1 MSAQSDAAASFR
13 RCKKKRG
20 LTLEYNS
27 APKNGAKRYAKKR
40 APKRRVVVQLLGG
53 VDRPFLITIIL
64 LLCLGTVMVFSASY
78 PYANAN
84 FKGDSYHFAK
94 RQIVFALAGL
104 VIMSVI
110 AKTGIGNYHFLRRFS
125 KVALAGSIILL
136 AGVLVLGRNLGGA
149 TRWYSIGPIT
159 VQPSEIVKF
168 TIVLFFADY
177 ADKYADKIRT
187 RGRFSGFL
195 TSVVPFLAVALVGAS
210 MLFLV
215 KNRTASLI
223 LATLICSMALGMIK
237 VNGMREK
244 APAFYYGVLPY
255 AIVLVIVGVLMYLQP
270 HMSGLIIMAG
280 ITFAMMFMGGTNMGY
295 LAAGAGAGA
304 VGLFGLALTMGH
316 SSDRIKVWKDPFK
329 YLLDGG
335 WQPAQSLYA
344 IGSGGFWGVGFGNSR
359 QKHLYLPEPQ
369 NDYIF
374 SIWCEEMGFI
384 GAMVVI
390 CIFLYFIYRGVL
402 IGLRAPDRFSSL
414 LVIGIIMHVGLQ
426 FVLNIAVV
434 TNSLPSTGISL
445 PFFSYGGTSLIILL
459 AEMGVVLAVSRYSS
473 VEKK

>member
-1 MSAQSDAAASFR
+1 MDNTGSKQQR
-13 RCKKKRG
+13 TKRNIKKPV
-20 LTLEYNS
+20 
-27 APKNGAKRYAKKR
+27 A
-40 APKRRVVVQLLGG
+40 KRRVVVQLLGG
-53 VDRPFLITIIL
+53 VDRPFLVTIIL

-84 FKGDSYHFAK
+84 FNGDSYHFAK
-94 RQIVFALAGL
+94 RQILFALAGL
-104 VIMSVI
+104 VVMALV
-110 AKTGIGNYHFLRRFS
+110 AKTGVGNYHFLRKFN
-125 KVALAGSIILL
+125 KPALVVSIILL
-136 AGVLVLGRNLGGA
+136 AGVLVFGKTLGGA
-149 TRWYSIGPIT
+149 TRWYSVGPIT
-159 VQPSEIVKF
+159 IQPSEIVKF
-168 TIVLFFADY
+168 TLVLFFADY
-177 ADKYADKIRT
+177 ADKYADKIRLH
-187 RGRFSGFL
+187 GSIK
-195 TSVVPFLAVALVGAS
+195 SVFTTVLPFLVILVAGVA
-210 MLFLV
+210 MLFV
-215 KNRTASLI
+215 FDNIIVGGVFAAAI
-223 LATLICSMALGMIK
+223 ICMAFAMIK
-237 VNGMREK
+237 VNGMKTK

-255 AIVLVIVGVLMYLQP
+255 LIVLGIVGVLMYLQP

-280 ITFAMMFMGGTNMGY
+280 ITFAMMFMGGTNLGY
-295 LAAGAGAGA
+295 LLTGAGVGGA
-304 VGLFGLALTMGH
+304 GLFVIAMTMGH
-316 SSDRIKVWKDPFK
+316 SSSRIKVWQDPFS

-384 GAMVVI
+384 GAMLVI
-390 CIFLYFIYRGVL
+390 GIFLFFIYRGIL

-426 FVLNIAVV
+426 MVLNIAVV

-445 PFFSYGGTSLIILL
+445 PFFSYGGTSLMILL

-473 VEKK
+473 VEKS

>member
-1 MSAQSDAAASFR
+1 MDKAGFGMGARDER
-13 RCKKKRG
+13 RETQINQNERRRG
-20 LTLEYNS
+20 AGN
-27 APKNGAKRYAKKR
+27 
-40 APKRRVVVQLLGG
+40 PKRRIVVQLVGG
-53 VDRPFLITIIL
+53 VDRPFLVTIIL

-94 RQIVFALAGL
+94 RQILFALAGL
-104 VIMSVI
+104 GVMAFVARSKIFD
-110 AKTGIGNYHFLRRFS
+110 YHFLRKMS
-125 KVALAGSIILL
+125 KPALIASVVLL
-136 AGVLVLGRNLGGA
+136 AGVLVFGKNLGGA

-159 VQPSEIVKF
+159 LQPSEIVKF
-168 TIVLFFADY
+168 TLVLFFADY
-177 ADKYADKIRT
+177 ADKYAEQIRR
-187 RGRFSGFL
+187 RGTLRSLF
-195 TSVVPFLAVALVGAS
+195 TVVAPFMLIAGVGAGMLVIFENKVIGMIFAVAIMCFALA
-210 MLFLV
+210 FLHISGM
-215 KNRTASLI
+215 KNT
-223 LATLICSMALGMIK
+223 
-237 VNGMREK
+237 

-255 AIVLVIVGVLMYLQP
+255 LIVLVIVGVLMYLQP

-280 ITFAMMFMGGTNMGY
+280 ITFAMMFMGGTNLMY
-295 LAAGAGAGA
+295 LLGGAGLGGA
-304 VGLFGLALTMGH
+304 ALFVLAMTMGH
-316 SSDRIKVWKDPFK
+316 SSSRIKVWEDPFS

-384 GAMVVI
+384 GAMLVI
-390 CIFLYFIYRGVL
+390 CIFLYFIYRGIL

-426 FVLNIAVV
+426 MVLNIAVV

-445 PFFSYGGTSLIILL
+445 PFFSYGGTSLMILL
-459 AEMGVVLAVSRYSS
+459 AEMGVVLSVSRFSS
-473 VEKK
+473 VEKSR